1 MHVAFACELLLL
13 NMSVLQG
20 LGLRNSEPLAAEV
33 WTVYIED
40 KSDMMKIADAA
51 HLIFGS
57 HHPMRRAKKVTWI
70 LGQFAALFPT
80 AARANDL

>member
-1 MHVAFACELLLL
+1 MLEA
-13 NMSVLQG
+13 
-20 LGLRNSEPLAAEV
+20 LGLRNSEPVPAEV

-70 LGQFAALFPT
+70 VGQVQAVAACFPAFASL
-80 AARANDL
+80 RV